1 MDRLPPLNALRVFEI
16 VGRTKN
22 VRKAA
27 GELLVTPG
35 AASRQIQHLEAYLGS
50 ALFKREAGALI
61 LTRQGEIFLKDVHA
75 SFEHLR
81 TATRRLSGSQSKQA
95 LKIRAYTTVA
105 MKWLIPRLSSFHT
118 ANKDI
123 EAFITTSLDDVDFVR
138 EDIDCAIK
146 LGDGRWSG
154 CEADKLIQNI
164 MIPVC
169 SPKYRETIKL
179 SRKTDLVHATLLHSM
194 IRPDDWAHWLE
205 AARVRNIDPS
215 GLKFENSALAYQA
228 AIEGQGVAMAHE
240 AFVLDDLRSNRLV
253 QPFGPKVDRE
263 NFTYYLVYPKP
274 NLRNPAFR
282 KLRDWLLAAPAG

>member
-1 MDRLPPLNALRVFEI
+1 MDRLPPLNALRVFEV
-16 VGRTKN
+16 VGRTRS

-35 AASRQIQHLEAYLGS
+35 AVSRQIQHLEAYLGS
-50 ALFKREAGALI
+50 TLFKREAGALI
-61 LTRQGEIFLKDVHA
+61 LSRQGEVFLKDVHT

-81 TATRRLSGSQSKQA
+81 TATRRLSGGHSKQA

-105 MKWLIPRLSSFHT
+105 MKWLIPRLSSFHN

-123 EAFITTSLDDVDFVR
+123 EAFITTSLDDVDFTR
-138 EDIDCAIK
+138 EDIDCTIK
-146 LGDGRWSG
+146 LGNGRWSG
-154 CEADKLIQNI
+154 CEADKLIANI

-169 SPKYRETIKL
+169 SPKYREATKL
-179 SRKTDLVHATLLHSM
+179 ARKADLMRATLLHSM
-194 IRPDDWAHWLE
+194 IRPDDWTHWLNV
-205 AARVRNIDPS
+205 AGVKNIDPS
-215 GLKFENSALAYQA
+215 GLNFENSALAYQA

-274 NLRNPAFR
+274 HLRNPAFR
-282 KLRDWLLAAPAG
+282 KLRDWLVAAPA